1 MEAAGLIAECPNSDG
16 GSVKRRAAS
25 WNYFGKSCIL
35 FFTEGSGALRLWCM
49 PVTDMTESR
58 QPRWRRTYICRKT
71 PSAGKFTWTKTII
84 SSVMERRIPA
94 ERKSIWI
101 RISGIW
107 EKRKDLFGAEALAE
121 KGGTRKAS
129 SGKTAYR
136 DRDYSYR
143 TRSVGS
149 GDRDYVWLNGQGS
162 GRTGSGALK
171 WILLAV
177 LLAGTAAAVWL
188 VLR

>member
-1 MEAAGLIAECPNSDG
+1 MAKNIYMQKNPFG
-16 GSVKRRAAS
+16 GEVYLDENDHIIGYGTKDSS
-25 WNYFGKSCIL
+25 GKEIYL
-35 FFTEGSGALRLWCM
+35 DKDLRYM
-49 PVTDMTESR
+49 
-58 QPRWRRTYICRKT
+58 
-71 PSAGKFTWTKTII
+71 G
-84 SSVMERRIPA
+84 
-94 ERKSIWI
+94 
-101 RISGIW
+101 

-121 KGGTRKAS
+121 TGGTRKAS

-143 TRSVGS
+143 TRSMGS